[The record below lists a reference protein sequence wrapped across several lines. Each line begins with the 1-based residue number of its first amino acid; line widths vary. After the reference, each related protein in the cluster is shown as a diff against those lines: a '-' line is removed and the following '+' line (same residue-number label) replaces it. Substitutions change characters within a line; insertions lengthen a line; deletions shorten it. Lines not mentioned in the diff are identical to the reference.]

1 MNKSDLMR
9 YLKIKRAVQ
18 SKIES
23 VERAESIMF
32 PKTPKL
38 TGMPSGGRIFDSFGD
53 AVLNYIEQ
61 VDGLTDMV
69 NDMTVELGLLEDA
82 IDSLDDLDQQTVLR
96 YKYICGYTW
105 QEVVDALDGKWSES
119 TCRRIH
125 TDALK
130 RLRKYDG

>member
-1 MNKSDLMR
+1 MNKSDLLR
-9 YLKIKRAVQ
+9 YQKLKRNVQ
-18 SKIES
+18 SRIES
-23 VERAESIMF
+23 VECAESIMF

-38 TGMPSGGRIFDSFGD
+38 TGMPSGGRTFDSFGD
-53 AVLNYIEQ
+53 GVLNYIEQ
-61 VDGLTDMV
+61 VDRLTEMV
-69 NDMTVELGLLEDA
+69 NDMALELGILEDA
-82 IDSLDDLDQQTVLR
+82 IDSLNDLDQQTVLR

>member
-1 MNKSDLMR
+1 MNKSDLLR
-9 YLKIKRAVQ
+9 YLKIKRNVQ
-18 SKIES
+18 SRIES

-53 AVLNYIEQ
+53 GVLNYIEQ
-61 VDGLTDMV
+61 VDRLTDAV
-69 NDMTVELGLLEDA
+69 NDMALELGILEDA

-125 TDALK
+125 KDALR
-130 RLRKYDG
+130 RLKKYDG